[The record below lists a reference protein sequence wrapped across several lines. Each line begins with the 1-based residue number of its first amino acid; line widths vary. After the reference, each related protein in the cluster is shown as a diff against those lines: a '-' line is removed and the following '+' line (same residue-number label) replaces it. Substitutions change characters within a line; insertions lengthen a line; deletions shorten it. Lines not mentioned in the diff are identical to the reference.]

1 MNIKKAI
8 LASMIVSSMFV
19 TLAGPAFAGA
29 EAAGGKKQEQASSNS
44 VQFDKK
50 VAANLQKAVNQFA
63 GKEIKLKFENAFKHP
78 FDLATVPSA
87 DELYEV
93 NFKPGTGE
101 LINIKGIQS
110 LDKVSKDDQ
119 KELLNKL
126 KGMYAKKAYAFHKEV
141 QITQSYDKGKVYS
154 TLYLL
159 EGKDFVISWIKYPQ
173 EQSKNKNYIGAAVI
187 QVDKNELEPKL
198 LKTAADAVKTA
209 LDQEFEVKKAELG
222 YYGGIKVTK
231 NDTWKLKGDHI
242 TLAVEAK
249 TGKIEYVYDVA
260 RKQADKAVTEK
271 EVKEIAAPIAKK
283 LFHMDIQGLEVK
295 WDKSAR
301 DFRFVQNKETK
312 MSVAL
317 DDDKNVVYMFSGL
330 RMLMEK

>member
-1 MNIKKAI
+1 MNLKKAI
-8 LASMIVSSMFV
+8 LATMIVSSMFV
-19 TLAGPAFAGA
+19 TIAGPTFVGA
-29 EAAGGKKQEQASSNS
+29 EAAGGKQQEQTSGSSIQ
-44 VQFDKK
+44 VDKK

-87 DELYEV
+87 DELYKV
-93 NFKPGTGE
+93 DFKPSTGE
-101 LINIKGIQS
+101 LITIKGIQT

-141 QITQSYDKGKVYS
+141 QITQRYDKGKVYN

-222 YYGGIKVTK
+222 YYAGAKG
-231 NDTWKLKGDHI
+231 DMWKLKGDHI

-249 TGKIEYVYDVA
+249 TGKTEYVYDVA
-260 RKQADKAVTEK
+260 RKQADTAVTEK

-301 DFRFVQNKETK
+301 DFCFVQNKETK

-317 DDDKNVVYMFSGL
+317 DADKNVVYMFSGL

>member
-1 MNIKKAI
+1 MNLKKAI
-8 LASMIVSSMFV
+8 LATMIVSSMFV
-19 TLAGPAFAGA
+19 TLAGPIFVGA
-29 EAAGGKKQEQASSNS
+29 EAAGGKQQEQTSGSSIQ
-44 VQFDKK
+44 VDKK

-63 GKEIKLKFENAFKHP
+63 GKEINLKFEKAFKHP

-87 DELYEV
+87 DELYKV
-93 NFKPGTGE
+93 DFKPSTGE
-101 LINIKGIQS
+101 LITIKGIQT
-110 LDKVSKDDQ
+110 LDKVSKDEQ

-141 QITQSYDKGKVYS
+141 QITQSYDKGKVSQTFYI
-154 TLYLL
+154 L
-159 EGKDFVISWIKYPQ
+159 EGKDFMISWMKYPPG
-173 EQSKNKNYIGAAVI
+173 QSKNKNYIGAAVI

-222 YYGGIKVTK
+222 YYAGSKG
-231 NDTWKLKGDHI
+231 DTWKLKGDHI

-249 TGKIEYVYDVA
+249 TGKTEYVYDVA

-271 EVKEIAAPIAKK
+271 EVKEIVAPIAKK
-283 LFHMDIQGLEVK
+283 LFNMDIQGLEVK

-301 DFRFVQNKETK
+301 DFCFIQNKETK

-317 DDDKNVVYMFSGL
+317 DADKNVVYMFAGD